1 MALLFLSKKANT
13 KGKMKIEIQPYNDTF
28 KEEMILVWENSVRA
42 THDFLNSSD
51 IDYYKKIVSG
61 IDFNSFPV
69 FCLTE
74 TGKVLGFIGVA
85 ENKIEMLFLA
95 PEHIGKGL
103 GKTLMNF
110 AINEL
115 DADKVDVNEQNQNAV
130 HFYSKFGFVP
140 YDRTDKDDEGKDYP
154 ILKMKLE
161 NAANK
166 I

>member
-1 MALLFLSKKANT
+1 
-13 KGKMKIEIQPYNDTF
+13 MKIEIQPYNDTF
-28 KEEMILVWENSVRA
+28 KEEIVLVWENSVRA

-69 FCLTE
+69 FCLTDAD
-74 TGKVLGFIGVA
+74 KVLGFMGIA
-85 ENKIEMLFLA
+85 EHKIEMLFLA
-95 PEHIGKGL
+95 PEHIGKGF
-103 GKTLMNF
+103 GKILMNF

-115 DADKVDVNEQNQNAV
+115 AVDKVDVNEQNQNAV
-130 HFYSKFGFVP
+130 NFYSKFDFVP

-154 ILKMKLE
+154 ILKMKLKKT
-161 NAANK
+161 ANK

>member
-1 MALLFLSKKANT
+1 
-13 KGKMKIEIQPYNDTF
+13 MKTEIQPYNDKF
-28 KEEMILVWENSVRA
+28 KEQMILVWENSVRA
-42 THDFLNSSD
+42 THDFLVPSD
-51 IDYYKKIVSG
+51 IDYYKKIVSS

-74 TGKVLGFIGVA
+74 ADTVLGFIGIA

-115 DADKVDVNEQNQNAV
+115 DVNKVDVNEQNHNAIN
-130 HFYSKFGFVP
+130 FYSKFGFLP
-140 YDRTDKDDEGKDYP
+140 YDRTDKDDEGKEYP

-161 NAANK
+161 IK
-166 I
+166 K

>member
-1 MALLFLSKKANT
+1 
-13 KGKMKIEIQPYNDTF
+13 MKTEIQPYNDKF
-28 KEEMILVWENSVRA
+28 KEQMILVWENSVRA
-42 THDFLNSSD
+42 THDFLVPSD
-51 IDYYKKIVSG
+51 IDYYKKIVSS

-74 TGKVLGFIGVA
+74 ADTVLGFIGIA

-95 PEHIGKGL
+95 PEHIGKGF

-115 DADKVDVNEQNQNAV
+115 DVNKVDVNEQNHNAIN
-130 HFYSKFGFVP
+130 FYSKFGFLP

-161 NAANK
+161 IK
-166 I
+166 K

>member
-1 MALLFLSKKANT
+1 MSFK
-13 KGKMKIEIQPYNDTF
+13 IQPYNDKF
-28 KEEMILVWENSVRA
+28 KEQVILVWENSVRA
-42 THDFLNSSD
+42 THDFLVTSD
-51 IDYYKKIVSG
+51 IDYYKKIVSS

-74 TGKVLGFIGVA
+74 ADTVLGFIGIA

-95 PEHIGKGL
+95 PEYIGKGL

-115 DADKVDVNEQNQNAV
+115 GVNKVDVNEQNHNAIN
-130 HFYSKFGFVP
+130 FYSKFGFTP

-154 ILKMKLE
+154 ILKMKLDI
-161 NAANK
+161 K
-166 I
+166 K

>member
-1 MALLFLSKKANT
+1 
-13 KGKMKIEIQPYNDTF
+13 MKTEIQPYNDKF
-28 KEEMILVWENSVRA
+28 KEQMILVWENSVRA
-42 THDFLNSSD
+42 THNFLVPSD
-51 IDYYKKIVSG
+51 IDYYKKIVSS
-61 IDFNSFPV
+61 IDFNSFSV

-74 TGKVLGFIGVA
+74 ADTVLGFIGIA

-115 DADKVDVNEQNQNAV
+115 GVNKVDVNEQNHNAIN
-130 HFYSKFGFVP
+130 FYSKFGFLP
-140 YDRTDKDDEGKDYP
+140 YDRTDKDDEGKEYP

-161 NAANK
+161 IK
-166 I
+166 K

>member
-1 MALLFLSKKANT
+1 
-13 KGKMKIEIQPYNDTF
+13 MKTEIQPYNDKF
-28 KEEMILVWENSVRA
+28 KEQMILVWENSVRA
-42 THDFLNSSD
+42 THNFLVPSD
-51 IDYYKKIVSG
+51 IDYYKKIVSS

-74 TGKVLGFIGVA
+74 ADTVLGFIGIA

-115 DADKVDVNEQNQNAV
+115 DVNKVDVNEQNHNAIN
-130 HFYSKFGFVP
+130 FYSKFGFLP
-140 YDRTDKDDEGKDYP
+140 YDRTDKDDEEKEYP

-161 NAANK
+161 IK
-166 I
+166 K

>member
-1 MALLFLSKKANT
+1 
-13 KGKMKIEIQPYNDTF
+13 MKFEIQPYNDRF
-28 KEEMILVWENSVRA
+28 KEQLILVWENSVRA
-42 THDFLNSSD
+42 THHFLAAAD
-51 IDYYKKIVSG
+51 IDYYKTIVSG

-69 FCLTE
+69 FCLIETE
-74 TGKVLGFIGVA
+74 TDTVVGFMGIA
-85 ENKIEMLFLA
+85 EHKIEMLFLA

-115 DADKVDVNEQNQNAV
+115 DVDKVDVNEQNQNAV
-130 HFYSKFGFVP
+130 NFYSKFGFVA
-140 YDRTDKDDEGKDYP
+140 YDRTDKDDEGKNYP

>member
-1 MALLFLSKKANT
+1 
-13 KGKMKIEIQPYNDTF
+13 MKTEIQPYNDKF
-28 KEEMILVWENSVRA
+28 KEQIILVWENSVRA
-42 THDFLNSSD
+42 THDFLVPSD
-51 IDYYKKIVSG
+51 IDYYKKIVSS

-74 TGKVLGFIGVA
+74 ADTVLGFIGIA

-115 DADKVDVNEQNQNAV
+115 DVNKVDVNEQNHNAIN
-130 HFYSKFGFVP
+130 FYSKFGFLP
-140 YDRTDKDDEGKDYP
+140 YDRTDKDDEGKEYP

-161 NAANK
+161 IK
-166 I
+166 K

>member
-1 MALLFLSKKANT
+1 
-13 KGKMKIEIQPYNDTF
+13 MKIEIQPYNDKF
-28 KEEMILVWENSVRA
+28 KEQMILVWENSVRA
-42 THDFLNSSD
+42 THDFLIPPD
-51 IDYYKKIVSG
+51 IDYYKKNVSS

-74 TGKVLGFIGVA
+74 ADTVLGFIGIA

-95 PEHIGKGL
+95 SEHIGKGL

-110 AINEL
+110 AINKL
-115 DADKVDVNEQNQNAV
+115 GVNKVDVNEQNHNAIN
-130 HFYSKFGFVP
+130 FYSKFGFLP

-161 NAANK
+161 IK
-166 I
+166 K

>member
-1 MALLFLSKKANT
+1 MS
-13 KGKMKIEIQPYNDTF
+13 IEIQPYNDKF
-28 KEEMILVWENSVRA
+28 KEQIIFVWENSVRA
-42 THDFLNSSD
+42 THDFLVPSD
-51 IDYYKKIVSG
+51 IDYYKKIVSS

-74 TGKVLGFIGVA
+74 VDTVLGFIGIA

-115 DADKVDVNEQNQNAV
+115 GVNKVDVNEQNHNAV
-130 HFYSKFGFVP
+130 NFYSKFGFLP
-140 YDRTDKDDEGKDYP
+140 YERTDKDDEGKDYP
-154 ILKMKLE
+154 ILKMKL
-161 NAANK
+161 
-166 I
+166 